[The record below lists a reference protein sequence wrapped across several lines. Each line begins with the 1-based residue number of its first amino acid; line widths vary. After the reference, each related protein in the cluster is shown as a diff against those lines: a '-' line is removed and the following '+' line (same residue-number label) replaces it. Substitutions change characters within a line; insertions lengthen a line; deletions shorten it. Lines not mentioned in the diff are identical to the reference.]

1 MYRYGTRGFYIMS
14 ATSSLQNAIEIVEQ
28 LSPDEQAQLSETIQ
42 RRLVEQRRDD
52 LALSVAAGRRAY
64 GAGEVRRGS
73 VEDLLANLEA
83 TL

>member
-1 MYRYGTRGFYIMS
+1 MNPQTLTF
-14 ATSSLQNAIEIVEQ
+14 QNAIETVEQ
-28 LSPDEQAQLSETIQ
+28 LSLDEQEQLLDVVH
-42 RRLVEQRRDD
+42 RRLVERRRDE

>member
-1 MYRYGTRGFYIMS
+1 MNPRTLTF
-14 ATSSLQNAIEIVEQ
+14 QNVIENVEQ
-28 LSPDEQAQLSETIQ
+28 LPLDEREQLLDIVH